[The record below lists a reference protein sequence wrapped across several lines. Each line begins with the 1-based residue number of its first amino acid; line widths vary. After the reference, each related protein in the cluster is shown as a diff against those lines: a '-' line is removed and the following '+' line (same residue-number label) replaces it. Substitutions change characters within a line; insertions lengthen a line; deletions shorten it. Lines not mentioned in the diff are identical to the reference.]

1 MLENGDV
8 SVAEVTYQVGFKDPS
23 YFSKLFQEE
32 FGVMPSA
39 ISTPLPPKDIK

>member
-1 MLENGDV
+1 M

-32 FGVMPSA
+32 FGIQPSA
-39 ISTPLPPKDIK
+39 VAK